1 MCFPRCDSVGL
12 EWTSSL
18 PVVWSVSDALL
29 RGSHRAV
36 PILPAVRPEGWRWK
50 CHCYC
55 TGSVGIRLGHLMW
68 QRWVTA
74 AFNLVLP
81 HMMKQAWSIVTLL
94 VIPGKFQQ
102 NWGRWRWMLGITSAF
117 ALKWSSKRAQQLSD
131 CCSYCLTLHA
141 SFSLSFL
148 SSLISSS
155 LSFSLVNNFNQI
167 FRKVFP
173 VPLKNSSVSLTFTMR
188 VGGKNK
194 PQANH
199 C

>member
-1 MCFPRCDSVGL
+1 MQYRPGENSHEVKKVFYSPFDRRMHTESARECSQRISKADLPGENFPVQNCWKQLGEEVGCTDHCHEHL
-12 EWTSSL
+12 LSASLDEIRGFRQIFGRSSDL
-18 PVVWSVSDALL
+18 SD
-29 RGSHRAV
+29 
-36 PILPAVRPEGWRWK
+36 
-50 CHCYC
+50 C
-55 TGSVGIRLGHLMW
+55 
-68 QRWVTA
+68 
-74 AFNLVLP
+74 
-81 HMMKQAWSIVTLL
+81 
-94 VIPGKFQQ
+94 
-102 NWGRWRWMLGITSAF
+102 
-117 ALKWSSKRAQQLSD
+117 QQLSD